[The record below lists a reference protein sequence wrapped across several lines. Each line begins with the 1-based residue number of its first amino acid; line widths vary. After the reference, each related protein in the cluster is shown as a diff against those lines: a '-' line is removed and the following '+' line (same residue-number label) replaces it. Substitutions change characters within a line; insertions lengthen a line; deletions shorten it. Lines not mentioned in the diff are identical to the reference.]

1 MPYALWIVLAN
12 PPNHGTSGEL
22 GVVVMAGLV
31 FVSILAAGILS
42 FPAVLIGFPWLLS
55 FLVCYVFSL
64 TGIMLLL
71 SR

>member
-1 MPYALWIVLAN
+1 
-12 PPNHGTSGEL
+12 
-22 GVVVMAGLV
+22 MAGLV